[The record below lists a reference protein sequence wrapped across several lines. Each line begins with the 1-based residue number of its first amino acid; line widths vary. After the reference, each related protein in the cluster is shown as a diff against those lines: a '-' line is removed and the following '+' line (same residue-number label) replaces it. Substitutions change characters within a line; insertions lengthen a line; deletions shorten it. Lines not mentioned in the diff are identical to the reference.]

1 MRRAIL
7 IISLI
12 LFPLL
17 TFSQVGNDELIELK
31 ELIPDLVLD
40 LRYNTTNNFV
50 HQKLYS
56 TDVCLISR
64 AVAERLVPVQDSLR
78 KLNLGLKIFDG
89 YRPRAIQWL
98 MWEIF
103 PNPIYVADPANG
115 SKHNRGSAVDLTI
128 VNLTTGQEL
137 NMGTDFDYF
146 GPEAGHDYTGFP
158 PEILHNRIFLKTIMQ
173 NVGGLTSYTAEWWHY
188 EYVTANLYPLLDFQ
202 MK

>member
-1 MRRAIL
+1 MRRTIL

-12 LFPLL
+12 FLPLL
-17 TFSQVGNDELIELK
+17 TFSQVGDDEMIELK
-31 ELIPDLVLD
+31 ELIPDIVLD
-40 LRYNTTNNFV
+40 MRYNTTNNFV
-50 HQKLYS
+50 RQKLYS

-64 AVAERLVPVQDSLR
+64 AVAERLVIVQDSLR

-103 PNPIYVADPANG
+103 PNPIYVADPSSG
-115 SKHNRGSAVDLTI
+115 SRHNRGSAVDLTI
-128 VNLTTGQEL
+128 INLTTGQEL

-146 GPEAGHDYTGFP
+146 GPEAGHDYKGFP
-158 PEILHNRIFLKTIMQ
+158 LEVLNNRIFLKTIMQ
-173 NVGGLTSYTAEWWHY
+173 SVGGFTSYNAEWWHY
-188 EYVTANLYPLLDFQ
+188 DYTPANLYPLLDFQ

>member
-7 IISLI
+7 VITF
-12 LFPLL
+12 LFIPLL
-17 TFSQVGNDELIELK
+17 LFSQVGDDEMIELK
-31 ELIPDLVLD
+31 EFVPDIVLD

-50 HQKLYS
+50 RQKLYS

-64 AVAERLVPVQDSLR
+64 AVAERLVIVQDSLR

-103 PNPIYVADPANG
+103 PNPIYVADPSSG
-115 SKHNRGSAVDLTI
+115 SRHNRGSAIDLTI
-128 VNLTTGQEL
+128 INLTTGQEW

-146 GPEAGHDYTGFP
+146 GPEAGHDYKGFP
-158 PEILHNRIFLKTIMQ
+158 PEVLNNRIFLKTTMQ
-173 NVGGLTSYTAEWWHY
+173 NVGGFTPYTAEWWHY
-188 EYVTANLYPLLDFQ
+188 DYTPASLYPLLDFQ

>member
-1 MRRAIL
+1 MRLAFL
-7 IISLI
+7 IVSVF
-12 LFPLL
+12 LFSSV
-17 TFSQVGNDELIELK
+17 TFSQVGDDELVELK
-31 ELIPDLVLD
+31 ELIPDIVLD
-40 LRYNTTNNFV
+40 LRYNSTNNFV

-64 AVAERLVPVQDSLR
+64 AVAQRLGLVQDSLR

-89 YRPRAIQWL
+89 YRPRTIQWL

-128 VNLTTGQEL
+128 INLSTGQEL

-146 GPEAGHDYTGFP
+146 GPEAGHDYTGFT
-158 PEILHNRIFLKTIMQ
+158 PEILNNRIFLKSMMQ

-188 EYVTANLYPLLDFQ
+188 EYVSANVYPLLDFQ